1 MLGILYWITG
11 LSGAGKTTIGSAL
24 YYELKQ
30 KRENVIIL
38 DGDILKEIV
47 GSELGYSNQDRLE
60 RAKRYSRLCKV
71 LAEQGMT
78 VIICTIA
85 MYDEIRDWNRA
96 NIDGYVEVFLDVDI
110 SVLEDRNR
118 KDLYSRQK
126 EGSVDLVA
134 GVDLEVEFPK
144 NPNLTIRNDGRMSV
158 DQCVE
163 KILQYAVCY
172 KDAYNRDTCYWNQY
186 YQTQSLLKE
195 PPSSFALDMVQY
207 MEKGKQVLDLG
218 CGNGRDSLFFMEQGM
233 AVTGID
239 ASPVAIN
246 SLKKLYPEKKSS
258 FLCDDFVC
266 SKALYQIKY
275 DYCYIRWALHAISLQ
290 KELELL
296 RNIYA
301 ALNNEGRL
309 FIEARSIHDTIYGVG
324 ESIGKHE
331 FLNDGHYRRFI
342 DGQVLKKELGDIGFS
357 LVTIQEGEGFSKS
370 GQSDPVL
377 LRVIASKHS

>member
-47 GSELGYSNQDRLE
+47 GSELGYSNQERLE

-71 LAEQGMT
+71 LVEQGMT

-85 MYDEIRDWNRA
+85 MYDEIREWNRA
-96 NIDGYVEVFLDVDI
+96 NIDGYVEVFLDVNID
-110 SVLEDRNR
+110 VLEDRNR
-118 KDLYSRQK
+118 KNLYSRQK
-126 EGSVDLVA
+126 EGSVKYVA
-134 GVDLEVEFPK
+134 GVDLEVEYPK
-144 NPNLTIRNDGRMSV
+144 NPNLIIRNDGRLSV
-158 DQCVE
+158 EQCVE
-163 KILQYAVCY
+163 KILHYEVCY

-186 YQTQSLLKE
+186 YQAQPVLKE
-195 PPSSFALDMVQY
+195 FPSQFAVDMVQY
-207 MEKGKQVLDLG
+207 MEKGKHVLDLG
-218 CGNGRDSLFFMEQGM
+218 CGNGRDSLYFLEQGM
-233 AVTGID
+233 KVTGID
-239 ASPVAIN
+239 ASPIAIN
-246 SLKKLYPEKKSS
+246 SLKKLYPEKRSS
-258 FLCDDFVC
+258 FLCDDFVS
-266 SKALYQIKY
+266 SKVLYQIKY

-296 RNIYA
+296 HNIYA
-301 ALNNEGRL
+301 TLDVGGKL
-309 FIEARSIHDTIYGVG
+309 FIEARSIHDTIYGIG
-324 ESIGKHE
+324 KSIGEHE

-342 DGQVLKKELGDIGFS
+342 DGQVLEKELKDIGFS
-357 LVTIQEGEGFSKS
+357 EVLIQEGQGFSKS

-377 LRVIASKHS
+377 LRVITSKK